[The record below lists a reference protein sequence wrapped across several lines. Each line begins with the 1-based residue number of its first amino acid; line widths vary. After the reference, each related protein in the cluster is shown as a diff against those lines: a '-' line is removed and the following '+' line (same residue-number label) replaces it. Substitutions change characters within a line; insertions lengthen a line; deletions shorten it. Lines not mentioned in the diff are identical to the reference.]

1 MTDAPPAVRE
11 RSEAERERLRAIHAA
26 LTGGD
31 VATAGS
37 LAAAALA
44 DGIEHPMVLS
54 LAAGRLED
62 AGRREEGPVLL
73 QRAKA
78 LAPQAPGVWNAVGL
92 CLSGCGRYAEAI
104 PEFDGALALD
114 PRFAPA
120 LANRASA
127 LVPLGRLGAAR
138 ADFEAALALD
148 PHNPI
153 ALDGL
158 AALALRRGDAETA
171 RDLARR
177 ALARM
182 PDFPNAM
189 LTLAGAEL
197 AEGEAAAAE
206 RRLHRLLGDARPR
219 PNERALA
226 LGLLAD
232 ALDRQRRFPEAF
244 LAYKDSNRL
253 FLDLHRDE
261 YAGQPSTLQLL
272 RALTP
277 SLEGQAFPPAPERD
291 RPQPA
296 RAHVFIIGFPRSGTT
311 LLEQVL
317 EQHPEVTTLPEKD
330 CFEGVGELMGDRA
343 RFEAFCRM
351 PDEALD
357 RYRAAY
363 WRRVGEEGYDA
374 AGRVFVDKH
383 PFHSFKLP
391 LIFRLFPDAHILFA
405 RRDPRDTVLSCF
417 RHRFAMSAPVSH
429 RAWVQSCCA
438 HVCALSAPMTHSRP
452 HDGAADL
459 CGGAMRFAE
468 PGAGALGGAPLCCPQ
483 GAVAAVFG
491 GKTRRICAAIGL
503 EWT

>member
-1 MTDAPPAVRE
+1 MSSPEAPVQE

-31 VATAGS
+31 VGAAGT

-54 LAAGRLED
+54 LAAGRLEE
-62 AGRREEGPVLL
+62 AGRREEALVLL

-104 PEFDGALALD
+104 PEFDGAIALD

-120 LANRASA
+120 FANRASA
-127 LVPLGRLGAAR
+127 LVPLGRLNAAR
-138 ADFEAALALD
+138 DDFEAALALD

-158 AALALRRGDAETA
+158 AALALRRGDSAAA
-171 RDLARR
+171 RDLAQQ

-206 RRLHRLLGDARPR
+206 RRLHRLLGDDRPR
-219 PNERALA
+219 PLERAIA
-226 LGLLAD
+226 LGLLGD

-244 LAYKDSNRL
+244 LAYKDSNRSYA
-253 FLDLHRDE
+253 DLHRAQ
-261 YAGQPSTLQLL
+261 YAGQPSTLRLL
-272 RALTP
+272 RELIPALD
-277 SLEGQAFPPAPERD
+277 GQAFPPAPARA
-291 RPQPA
+291 RPRPA
-296 RAHVFIIGFPRSGTT
+296 RGHVFLVGFPRSGTT

-317 EQHPEVTTLPEKD
+317 EQHPDVVTIAEKE
-330 CFEGVGELMGDRA
+330 CFEGVGALMGDRA
-343 RFEAFCRM
+343 RFETFCRM
-351 PDEALD
+351 PDDQLD
-357 RYRAAY
+357 SYREAY
-363 WRRVGEEGYDA
+363 WKNVGALGAEV
-374 AGRVFVDKH
+374 AGRVVVDKH
-383 PFHSFKLP
+383 PFHTFKLP
-391 LIFRLFPDAHILFA
+391 MIARLFPDATILFA

-417 RHRFAMSAPVSH
+417 RHRFAMSAPMY
-429 RAWVQSCCA
+429 QM
-438 HVCALSAPMTHSRP
+438 LTL
-452 HDGAADL
+452 DGTAELFDA
-459 CGGAMRFAE
+459 AMRFAE
-468 PGAGALGGAPLCCPQ
+468 ASRHAFAMAPLDCALE
-483 GAVAAVFG
+483 AVVADFDG
-491 GKTRRICAAIGL
+491 ETRRICAAIGID
-503 EWT
+503 WNAAMCDFAAAVG